1 MELLAAYFNE
11 FFFSLYKY
19 AMNVVLLTLRQ
30 PFINSSL
37 FQLVPDRYWQSISY
51 LARSRHALIVQMDK
65 SGEIISTAHDM
76 FGVAVSGVSHVSD
89 DSDYLY
95 IGSLYANY
103 IARVPKESVS

>member
-1 MELLAAYFNE
+1 
-11 FFFSLYKY
+11 
-19 AMNVVLLTLRQ
+19 MNVVLLTLRQ